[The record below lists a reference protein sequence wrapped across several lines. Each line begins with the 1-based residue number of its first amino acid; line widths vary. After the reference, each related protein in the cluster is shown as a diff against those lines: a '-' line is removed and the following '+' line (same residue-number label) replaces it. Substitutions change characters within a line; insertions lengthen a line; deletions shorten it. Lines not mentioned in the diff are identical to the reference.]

1 MARKRA
7 PGAGRPPRGDINGK
21 TETFT
26 TRITPE
32 TRRALEAS
40 ARKHGRSL
48 SQEAEVGLREYLK
61 KPTGAARNRALA
73 AIVGNLAESIAKKTG
88 ENWRT
93 DVFSGMA
100 LVDCIQAVLVYLTPE
115 AEKSPAVP
123 PAVEKQAAKMPPGFA
138 ERYRTPAG
146 LGFMQAHS
154 LITEIENRP
163 RLGKMHD
170 EWTVPIGMNA
180 SLEMLAV
187 LARDLDLD

>member
-61 KPTGAARNRALA
+61 KPDGFPRNRALA
-73 AIVGNLAESIAKKTG
+73 SLIRTVAEQIEAATKLSWTSD
-88 ENWRT
+88 T
-93 DVFSGMA
+93 FTSMA
-100 LVDCIQAVLVYLTPE
+100 LRYAVEAVLADLAPGIEETPTI
-115 AEKSPAVP
+115 P
-123 PAVEKQAAKMPPGFA
+123 PAVETRAAKWPPEIGD
-138 ERYRTPAG
+138 RYRRPAG
-146 LGFMQAHS
+146 LGHMQAYS
-154 LITEIENRP
+154 VIMELRNRP
-163 RLGKMHD
+163 RPDKQND
-170 EWTVPIGMNA
+170 EWTIPIGMKVP
-180 SLEMLAV
+180 LEMLGI